1 MGSSDSEE
9 SNSMSEYNSADDNC
23 FEFRILM
30 AYAERSLLADG
41 RSKNKLALSAM
52 DKREANQSSSKG
64 DKLDPSHNVSPNGH
78 RKDSTL
84 IWSDEKQKKPV
95 RKSKRKFKWKRWAPR
110 CLRAETSKY
119 DGKMYEESGGID
131 TARSHACEID
141 LPEPARDS
149 EVNPH
154 KVAEILQNVMN
165 TTTSFRMLRSSSLEA
180 DGTEAEQKTI
190 DQIVEFLTA
199 RGDSIDEKIKKDPQF
214 AKLFSEKPTFSFF
227 KKVMDYAL
235 QVALPEEINSE
246 ADCESKENLNKFAFV
261 VHATT
266 KFAVSGNH
274 PMTRIMGF
282 GTKYLQEKFTV
293 WVKDKGGWENIIE
306 EECID

>member
-1 MGSSDSEE
+1 MGSSDAEE

-41 RSKNKLALSAM
+41 GWKTKLALSAM

-64 DKLDPSHNVSPNGH
+64 DKLNPAHNVSPNGH
-78 RKDSTL
+78 SKDSTL
-84 IWSDEKQKKPV
+84 IQSDQ
-95 RKSKRKFKWKRWAPR
+95 KRKNPIRKRKRKLKWRRWVPR
-110 CLRAETSKY
+110 CLRVETSKY
-119 DGKMYEESGGID
+119 DGEAYGESEGVD
-131 TARSHACEID
+131 AVLRTPCEIV

-165 TTTSFRMLRSSSLEA
+165 TTTSFRVLCFSSVEVDA
-180 DGTEAEQKTI
+180 PEDDQKTV
-190 DQIVEFLTA
+190 DQIVKFLTA
-199 RGDSIDEKIKKDPQF
+199 KGDSIDEKIKKDPQF
-214 AKLFSEKPTFSFF
+214 AKLFGEKSTFSFF

-235 QVALPEEINSE
+235 QVTLPEEINSE
-246 ADCESKENLNKFAFV
+246 AECESKENLNKFAFV

-266 KFAVSGNH
+266 KFAVGGNH

-282 GTKYLQEKFTV
+282 GTKYLQENFST
-293 WVKDKGGWENIIE
+293 WVKKKGGWENIIE
-306 EECID
+306 EEYID